1 MDTDMYTQ
9 KARFRNHLHES
20 NHKKKNPRSN
30 MQYFGLCSSDW
41 IRELLSAN
49 MPPPLPGSALVD

>member
-49 MPPPLPGSALVD
+49 MPPPSLALP